1 MWKDDHSSLPSKAI
15 TRMFLEQN
23 NLCNWFHSAIASNY
37 LLTSQEIQIFP
48 PWVTTQSLG
57 LCNFRLLTEYLMY
70 ICMRTICWF
79 YLLIFMVSFFLK
91 KIFFSKC
98 RVSFSFCLR
107 FHRLFM
113 KQRNK
118 VSVWL
123 VKWNLFTKV
132 KFQVLW
138 FSAIDICQ
146 VGKFFWLPSSFIEQ
160 KHIFFLFWF
169 VNCTVFN
176 CFP

>member
-1 MWKDDHSSLPSKAI
+1 MRSS
-15 TRMFLEQN
+15 
-23 NLCNWFHSAIASNY
+23 W
-37 LLTSQEIQIFP
+37 SQEKYKC
-48 PWVTTQSLG
+48 SLIG
-57 LCNFRLLTEYLMY
+57 RKWLLWNPLLNSSQACSVNSQQPSGEQPVQLWTFWLNIWCIYV
-70 ICMRTICWF
+70 WGQFAGF
-79 YLLIFMVSFFLK
+79 YLLIFMVSYFFLNKK
-91 KIFFSKC
+91 KISKC
-98 RVSFSFCLR
+98 RVSFSFCLQ

-118 VSVWL
+118 ASVWL

-160 KHIFFLFWF
+160 KHIFFFFWF
-169 VNCTVFN
+169 VNCTVVN

>member
-1 MWKDDHSSLPSKAI
+1 MTTPSKAI

-37 LLTSQEIQIFP
+37 LLSSQKIQIFP
-48 PWVTTQSLG
+48 PWVTTQSQG
-57 LCNFRLLTEYLMY
+57 LCNFGLFDWISDVCMYEDNLLV
-70 ICMRTICWF
+70 
-79 YLLIFMVSFFLK
+79 LLINFYGFLLFL
-91 KIFFSKC
+91 IFFSKC
-98 RVSFSFCLR
+98 RVSFSFCLQ

-138 FSAIDICQ
+138 FSAINICQ

-160 KHIFFLFWF
+160 KYIFFLFWF
-169 VNCTVFN
+169 VNCTVVN